1 MPGIDES
8 LQEIMRQPGARGAA
22 LVDWISGLSLGAVGD
37 APGKG
42 REAAAAEVAE
52 VARISSE
59 HRVFAP
65 TGSGGA
71 AGEDGP
77 AQGTPGEPGQE
88 PPVEDVIVTT
98 ASAYHV
104 LRFVPTAFDGSVC
117 LHLWLDRAE
126 GNLAMARIRLAEV
139 VDRLV
144 LG

>member
-1 MPGIDES
+1 MPGIDDS
-8 LQEIMRQPGARGAA
+8 LREIMRQPGARGAA
-22 LVDWISGLSLGAVGD
+22 LVDWISGLSLGAVGE
-37 APGKG
+37 APGKDP
-42 REAAAAEVAE
+42 EAAAAEVAE

-65 TGSGGA
+65 AGGV
-71 AGEDGP
+71 GGDGP
-77 AQGTPGEPGQE
+77 AEGAAPGEPGQE

>member
-8 LQEIMRQPGARGAA
+8 LLEAVRLPGARGAA
-22 LVDWISGLSLGAVGD
+22 LVDWISGLSLGAVGE
-37 APGKG
+37 APG
-42 REAAAAEVAE
+42 EDPDTAAAEVAE
-52 VARISSE
+52 VARISAE

-65 TGSGGA
+65 ADALPGAGGGQEAAGGA
-71 AGEDGP
+71 
-77 AQGTPGEPGQE
+77 GQE

-104 LRFVPTAFDGSVC
+104 LRFVPTAFDSSVC

>member
-1 MPGIDES
+1 
-8 LQEIMRQPGARGAA
+8 MRLPGARGAA
-22 LVDWISGLSLGAVGD
+22 LVDWISGLSLGAVGE
-37 APGKG
+37 APGEDP
-42 REAAAAEVAE
+42 EAAAAEVAE
-52 VARISSE
+52 VARISAE

-65 TGSGGA
+65 AGA
-71 AGEDGP
+71 AAGAGAGE
-77 AQGTPGEPGQE
+77 GTPGEGGQE

-126 GNLAMARIRLAEV
+126 GNLAMARIRLTEV

>member
-1 MPGIDES
+1 VPGIDES

-22 LVDWISGLSLGAVGD
+22 LVDWISGLSLGVAGE
-37 APGKG
+37 APGDD

-52 VARISSE
+52 VARISAE

-65 TGSGGA
+65 AATVTAGGA
-71 AGEDGP
+71 GGGA
-77 AQGTPGEPGQE
+77 PGKGSQD

-104 LRFVPTAFDGSVC
+104 VRFVPTAFDGSVC

-126 GNLAMARIRLAEV
+126 GNLALARIKLTEV

>member
-8 LQEIMRQPGARGAA
+8 LQEAVRLPGARGAA
-22 LVDWISGLSLGAVGD
+22 LVDWISGLSLGAVGE
-37 APGKG
+37 APGKDP
-42 REAAAAEVAE
+42 ETAAAEIAE
-52 VARISSE
+52 VARISAE

-65 TGSGGA
+65 ADALTDAGPGRRTSGR
-71 AGEDGP
+71 
-77 AQGTPGEPGQE
+77 PGHE

-117 LHLWLDRAE
+117 LHLWLDRTE

-139 VDRLV
+139 VERLV

>member
-8 LQEIMRQPGARGAA
+8 LREIMRQPGARGAA
-22 LVDWISGLSLGAVGD
+22 LVDWISGLSLGAVGE
-37 APGKG
+37 APGKD

-65 TGSGGA
+65 AGA
-71 AGEDGP
+71 AGGDGP
-77 AQGTPGEPGQE
+77 AEGPAGEPGRQ

>member
-22 LVDWISGLSLGAVGD
+22 LVDWISGLSLGAVGE
-37 APGKG
+37 APGKD

-52 VARISSE
+52 VARLSSE

-65 TGSGGA
+65 AGAEGG
-71 AGEDGP
+71 DGP
-77 AQGTPGEPGQE
+77 APGEPGQE

-104 LRFVPTAFDGSVC
+104 VRFVPTAFDGSVC